1 MASLTRTAL
10 NQLVVDNLSSGTSI
24 TATEHRTVEYGIIDS
39 CKPYNSGYF
48 TLGDIL
54 GATGV
59 LSSYGILSA
68 TASTVDSTSKI
79 VVVFNTATP
88 MPNANYYVRLFVQ
101 GLHTTTF
108 QWKDATALTPIF
120 INPTTTQFEVWIKES
135 QSTDQ
140 TIRIY
145 FEAIP
150 LD

>member
-24 TATEHRTVEYGIIDS
+24 TAAEHRAVEYAIIDS

-48 TLGDIL
+48 VLHDVGGTT
-54 GATGV
+54 GALTV
-59 LSSYGILSA
+59 YGCLSA
-68 TASTVDSTSKI
+68 TASNPSGTSNTSKI

-88 MPNANYYVRLFVQ
+88 MPSANYYVRMFIKSVTAGGNQ
-101 GLHTTTF
+101 DTYAPYFANTSTTGF
-108 QWKDATALTPIF
+108 D
-120 INPTTTQFEVWIKES
+120 VWIRE
-135 QSTDQ
+135 Q
-140 TIRIY
+140 TGATQDITIY